1 MAYLHKRFDK
11 IHAAELMN
19 ILKTTLLLVVITL
32 LLTQCKT
39 DPHAESTNTG
49 YAKLSG
55 KTMGTTY
62 SVTYQDLNQVNY
74 KSQIDSLLEAINQ
87 EVSTYIEDSDIS
99 TFNKS
104 EKKYTFL
111 ASEKPHF
118 TTNLLKSKPIF
129 EKTNGNFDPTVMPLV
144 NYWGFG
150 YTEKRTINNA
160 DKAKITELLE
170 SVGLNKLY
178 VKVNGDNI
186 AITKPNPAAQLDFS
200 AIAKGYAVDVIG
212 HFLISKGIENL
223 FIEIGGE
230 TFCKGK
236 SMRGDLWALGINT
249 PSRDAKLTDIKQ
261 IVRLTNKGLATS
273 GNYRNFHTAEDG
285 SIYAH
290 TINPKTGFPEKSNL
304 LSATVIADNCM
315 TADAYAT
322 AFMVMGKDKAIELVE
337 RMPKI
342 ELFLIY
348 GDENGEMQT
357 HASDGFLDF
366 L

>member
-1 MAYLHKRFDK
+1 
-11 IHAAELMN
+11 MN
-19 ILKTTLLLVVITL
+19 ILKTTFLFVVSIA

-39 DPHAESTNTG
+39 DPHAESINTG

-62 SVTYQDLNQVNY
+62 SVTYQDVNQVNY
-74 KSQIDSLLEAINQ
+74 KSQIDSILVAINQ
-87 EVSTYIEDSDIS
+87 EVSTYIDDADIS
-99 TFNKS
+99 LFNKLETSS
-104 EKKYTFL
+104 ENYTFQ

-118 TTNLLKSKPIF
+118 TANLLAAKPIF
-129 EKTNGNFDPTVMPLV
+129 EQTNGNFDPTVMPLV

-150 YTEKRTINNA
+150 YTEKRTVNEA
-160 DKAKITELLE
+160 DEAKIAEILE
-170 SVGLNKLY
+170 SVGYDKMEINIDGDKVEI
-178 VKVNGDNI
+178 VKS
-186 AITKPNPAAQLDFS
+186 NPEMELDFS

-212 HFLISKGIENL
+212 GFLSSKGIDN
-223 FIEIGGE
+223 FFVEIGGE

-249 PSRDAKLTDIKQ
+249 PSREAKLTDIKQ

-273 GNYRNFHTAEDG
+273 GNYRNYHTAEDG

-304 LSATVIADNCM
+304 LSATVVADDCM
-315 TADAYAT
+315 TADAFAT
-322 AFMVMGKDKAIELVE
+322 AFMVMGKDKAIELAE
-337 RMPKI
+337 TITSI
-342 ELFLIY
+342 EIFFIY

-357 HASDGFLDF
+357 YTSDGFLDF
-366 L
+366 IEEN